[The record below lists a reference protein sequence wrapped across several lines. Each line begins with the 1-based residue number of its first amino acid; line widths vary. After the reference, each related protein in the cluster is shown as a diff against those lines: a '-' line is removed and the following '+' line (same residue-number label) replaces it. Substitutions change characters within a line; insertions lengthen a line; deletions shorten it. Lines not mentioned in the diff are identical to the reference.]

1 MSPSP
6 LTLSSS
12 PLARDLLPG
21 DLRIQSLWAAGS
33 LSLVRDP
40 GMSLRDIGV
49 PRELVSSSA
58 PIASRNLWPHDRTL
72 TSISG
77 KEPDDVL
84 TGGGILLSPVGVLF
98 QESTP
103 PWTTTRFPS
112 SFIAKSG
119 GLAPEPVQNNGAVVA
134 SPAAAKLLTRDPEER
149 ALNNLENETNPH
161 DELTYDALTY
171 VGTDCKDVDAVM
183 PAFVFTSNE
192 ARSDEQI
199 AQVDEAMQARNSEIF
214 SETPVECA

>member
-6 LTLSSS
+6 LAMSSS
-12 PLARDLLPG
+12 PLARALLPG
-21 DLRIQSLWAAGS
+21 DLRIQSHWAAGS

-49 PRELVSSSA
+49 PRELVSSSS

-72 TSISG
+72 TRDLLEETKRPVG
-77 KEPDDVL
+77 V
-84 TGGGILLSPVGVLF
+84 LLSPVGVLF

-103 PWTTTRFPS
+103 PRTTTRFPS
-112 SFIAKSG
+112 SSS
-119 GLAPEPVQNNGAVVA
+119 
-134 SPAAAKLLTRDPEER
+134 SPAAAKLLVRDPEER
-149 ALNNLENETNPH
+149 ALNNLANETKPH
-161 DELTYDALTY
+161 DALTD
-171 VGTDCKDVDAVM
+171 VGTEFKGVDAAM